1 MKNEH
6 DPLETDAKPK
16 MLFNSDGFEFLIK
29 FVTGLFTIIGTV
41 LLVML
46 KIIGTLCASTS
57 KYNESNEDNINEV
70 NNTNN
75 FVPLNPMKTNEE
87 NEFDGTGYYK

>member
-6 DPLETDAKPK
+6 APLETDAKHK

-46 KIIGTLCASTS
+46 KIIGKLCASTS
-57 KYNESNEDNINEV
+57 KYNESNE
-70 NNTNN
+70 NNYPIDD
-75 FVPLNPMKTNEE
+75 VVVRRDE
-87 NEFDGTGYYK
+87 NGTGYNADGDII